1 MLDHSEEKKRKDG
14 QAVLKKQRDLMQ
26 KRTRC
31 RAYTIEK
38 IEKNA
43 NMRTS
48 RTRCKRDLK
57 RPNTTTK
64 IRRSILLLMF
74 QN

>member
-1 MLDHSEEKKRKDG
+1 MLDHSKEKKRWTSSTEETAG
-14 QAVLKKQRDLMQ
+14 Q

-31 RAYTIEK
+31 RAYTIKK

-43 NMRTS
+43 NKRTS

-57 RPNTTTK
+57 GPETTTK